1 MDRFKTLAQSD
12 PRFEDFY
19 KSIQEDIGIIFI
31 ASRKVH
37 IDDKIIISVM
47 EACIEKAW
55 NRYKKGASAMR
66 VREQLYTR
74 VVHGLI
80 GRFITEMIIAKEHP
94 SNEEKSQS

>member
-1 MDRFKTLAQSD
+1 MDRFKTLSESD
-12 PRFEDFY
+12 PRFEEFY

-37 IDDKIIISVM
+37 VNDTIIADII
-47 EACIEKAW
+47 EQCIAKAW
-55 NRYKKGASAMR
+55 NRYKRGGSTVR

-80 GRFITEMIIAKEHP
+80 GRFITEMISAKE
-94 SNEEKSQS
+94 NGDK